1 MGKGKVE
8 FNKVVIVKDLVY
20 IYLVGKNGE
29 GHKAITDIES
39 FIKFKLSEYLWR
51 CSKDGYVYTLVKGKQ
66 VYMARLI
73 TNNTGKNHTD
83 HINNTDDPF
92 ADKLDNR
99 ASNLRIGTCQQ
110 NQQNARLKCTN
121 TTGYKGVN
129 LNKSQYSTHAK
140 LKKHKYYF
148 GGFNI
153 KKYGE
158 KAKLMAGLCYDLA
171 SEYLYGEFAAHN
183 NVKEKGLLTEEEM
196 KIVKEITFKN
206 IEKHQLSKYEA
217 VHKVELTNKYTGIKE
232 NKEVK

>member
-8 FNKVVIVKDLVY
+8 TNKVVIVKDDVY

-29 GHKAITDIES
+29 GHKAVTDIES
-39 FIKFKLSEYLWR
+39 YKKFKLGEYVWR
-51 CSKDGYVYTLVKGKQ
+51 CDKRGYVFTSIKGKA
-66 VYMARLI
+66 VYMARII
-73 TNNTGKNHTD
+73 TKNTGKNHTD
-83 HINNTDDPF
+83 HINNTDDSF

-99 ASNLRIGTCQQ
+99 ASNLRVATNQQ
-110 NQQNARLKCTN
+110 NQQNARLKSTN

-129 LNKSQYSTHAK
+129 LNGNQYSTHAK

-158 KAKLMAGLCYDLA
+158 KAVVMAGYCYDIA

-183 NVKEKGLLTEEEM
+183 NVKERGLLTADEM
-196 KIVKEITFKN
+196 KIVEEVTYKN
-206 IEKHQLSKYEA
+206 IEKHQVPKFEV
-217 VHKVELTNKYTGIKE
+217 VHKVELTNKYTGINE
-232 NKEVK
+232 DKEVK